1 METGS
6 ETTLDLRLPA
16 ALKEAVELAAAHL
29 GQTVDEFAVG
39 ALAQTAHEI
48 IEHCGETLLTDRDW
62 DRFLALLA
70 DLESE
75 PNHALRAAAGR
86 YEKLRHSQTCHS

>member
-1 METGS
+1 MATGS
-6 ETTLDLRLPA
+6 ETTLDLRLPSE
-16 ALKEAVELAAAHL
+16 LKEAVAVAAAHL

-39 ALAQTAHEI
+39 VLAQSAREV

-62 DRFLALLA
+62 ERFLALIA

-75 PNHALRAAAGR
+75 PNPALRAAAAR
-86 YEKLRHSQTCHS
+86 YEKHFG

>member
-29 GQTVDEFAVG
+29 GQTVDEFAVA
-39 ALAQTAHEI
+39 ALAQTAREV
-48 IEHCGETLLTDRDW
+48 IEHGGETLLTDCDW
-62 DRFLALLA
+62 DRFLSLLA
-70 DLESE
+70 SLESE
-75 PNHALRAAAGR
+75 PNHALRAAAAR